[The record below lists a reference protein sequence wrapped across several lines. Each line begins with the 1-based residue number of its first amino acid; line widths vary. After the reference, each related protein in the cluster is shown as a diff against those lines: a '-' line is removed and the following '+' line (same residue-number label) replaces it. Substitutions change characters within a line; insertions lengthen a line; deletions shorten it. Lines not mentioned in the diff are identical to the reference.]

1 MIRVPSSS
9 LVSPS
14 NREGSH
20 VESDGLHSSNG
31 IRSWGSHSHQRA
43 LVPLSPSSPSSR
55 WITRSLVII
64 LYVTSPP
71 PLSLSHHALV
81 NQFRISLTCKYVHYR
96 ARAQF
101 LFTSSPSL
109 FPPLFPS
116 LLASIA
122 SIETSTTVVFLSCIL
137 SLYSKDPPAAEKFD
151 IQACLVRFPATLF
164 SIRMGG

>member
-1 MIRVPSSS
+1 MIRTPS
-9 LVSPS
+9 LVVSPLS
-14 NREGSH
+14 REGSH
-20 VESDGLHSSNG
+20 IESDGPHSSNG
-31 IRSWGSHSHQRA
+31 IRRRRSYSRQRV

-64 LYVTSPP
+64 LPVTSPP
-71 PLSLSHHALV
+71 PLSLSRNAPV
-81 NQFRISLTCKYVHYR
+81 NQFRILLTCKYVHYR
-96 ARAQF
+96 VLVHF
-101 LFTSSPSL
+101 LFTSSLSL

-137 SLYSKDPPAAEKFD
+137 STIQQDRPAAEKFD
-151 IQACLVRFPATLF
+151 MQVCLVRFPATLF